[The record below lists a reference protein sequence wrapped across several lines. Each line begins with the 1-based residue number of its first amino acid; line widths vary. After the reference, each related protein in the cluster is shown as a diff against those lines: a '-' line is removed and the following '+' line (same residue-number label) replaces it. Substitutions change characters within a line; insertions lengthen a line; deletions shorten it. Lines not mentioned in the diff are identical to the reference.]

1 MKVFFIDT
9 DRTFSALE
17 MTKSK
22 DGRSINNPYSF
33 SPRIKSKNVEWMKLS
48 YDTYNC
54 ALHFEIIPDDVETV
68 IWSDRAALFY
78 LSYQT
83 TIWSRWEY
91 DKNPSLYDFNKP
103 FPNKRNINMLMEP
116 PDGCGET
123 YNFLKDLPQYKDKFD
138 VILSHNLDLC
148 NVVDKA
154 KWYPWGTSLLD
165 SEEQFVIY
173 PKSKLVSGNYSN
185 KKWWTGHKFR
195 FEAFEELKNDSVYQF
210 VDITGPFTYNDYIP
224 KIDTLRDYYFSVQ
237 IENQKVDDFFSDK
250 IIDCFLTGTI
260 PIYRGTNNIG
270 KYFDTDGI
278 ISFDTIDQ
286 LKDILKEIT
295 PSYYKSREKA
305 IISNFHE
312 AKKYISPD
320 DWILKTYGKDVLI

>member
-17 MTKSK
+17 MTKSEN
-22 DGRSINNPYSF
+22 GRSINSPYSF
-33 SPRIKSKNVEWMKLS
+33 SPRIKSKNVEWIKLS

-54 ALHFEIIPDDVETV
+54 QLHFNVIPDDIETV

-78 LSYQT
+78 FSNET
-83 TIWSRWEY
+83 TIWSRWEH
-91 DKNPSLYDFNKP
+91 DNNPKLYDFTKQ
-103 FPNKRNINMLMEP
+103 FPNKRNINMIMEP

-123 YNFLKDLPQYKDKFD
+123 YNFHKGIPDYTKRFDL
-138 VILSHNLDLC
+138 VLSHNLDLV
-148 NVVDKA
+148 NSVSKA

-173 PKSKLVSGNYSN
+173 PKSKLVSANYSN

-195 FEAFEELKNDSVYQF
+195 WEIFEELKVNKYFQH
-210 VDITGPFTYNDYIP
+210 VDITGPFSYTNYIP
-224 KIDTLRDYYFSVQ
+224 KIDTLRDYYFSIQ

-250 IIDCFLTGTI
+250 IVDSFLTGTI
-260 PIYRGTNNIG
+260 PIYWGTNNIG
-270 KYFDTDGI
+270 KYFNLDGI
-278 ISFDTIDQ
+278 ITFDTKEELCQ
-286 LKDILKEIT
+286 ILKEIT
-295 PSYYKSREKA
+295 PSYYKSKEKA
-305 IISNFHE
+305 ILDNFHE

-320 DWILKTYGKDVLI
+320 DWILKTYGSDVLI